1 MWFNGITADAC
12 TYGEMVPD
20 ACIAVKFLNAIS
32 SSGEAFNMTVL

>member
-12 TYGEMVPD
+12 TYGERVLD
-20 ACIAVKFLNAIS
+20 AWIAVKIPNAIS